1 MSWTFKSDQPIY
13 SQIVERIE
21 IRIVKGEYPPGSKL
35 PSVRELALEA
45 GVNPNTVQRAY
56 ADLEQNGFV
65 RTERTSGKYV
75 TDDAEM
81 LIALRKTLSSKY
93 IEELFVRMT
102 ELGYSEKEII
112 EAVMAAKGETDEC
125 A

>member
-13 SQIVERIE
+13 IQIVERIE

-81 LIALRKTLSSKY
+81 LISLRKSLSSKY
-93 IEELFVRMT
+93 IDELFVRMT
-102 ELGYSEKEII
+102 ELGYSVKEII
-112 EAVMAAKGETDEC
+112 EAVRAAKGEN
-125 A
+125 

>member
-13 SQIVERIE
+13 IQIVERIE

-35 PSVRELALEA
+35 PSVRELALAA

-81 LIALRKTLSSKY
+81 LISLRKSLSSKY

-112 EAVMAAKGETDEC
+112 EAVRAAKGEN
-125 A
+125 

>member
-81 LIALRKTLSSKY
+81 LIALRKSLSSKY

>member
-81 LIALRKTLSSKY
+81 LIALRKSLSSKY
-93 IEELFVRMT
+93 IEEFFVRMT

-112 EAVMAAKGETDEC
+112 EAVRAAKGEN
-125 A
+125 